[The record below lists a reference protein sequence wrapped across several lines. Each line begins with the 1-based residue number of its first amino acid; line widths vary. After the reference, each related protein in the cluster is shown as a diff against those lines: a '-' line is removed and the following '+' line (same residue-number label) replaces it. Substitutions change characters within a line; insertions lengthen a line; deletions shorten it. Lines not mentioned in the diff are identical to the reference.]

1 MGYAATSET
10 VQVQAGQVA
19 TQDISLAI
27 TTIQGEEVVITAMAR
42 GQAKA
47 INTQLVARNIKNV
60 ISEQKI
66 RELPDANAAEALS
79 RLPGVSIER
88 SGGEATAIRVRG
100 VGTNSMYVNGM
111 RMSGDLS
118 SISSSMIGSIELSKA
133 FMPDRDADV
142 LGGSVDF
149 KLREAT
155 SGFHSEVWAR
165 TGYNNFTKSFKMH
178 DLSLQLSNRFFND
191 RLGVMLSM
199 NYDRK
204 NRGRDVL
211 NATYRTLGSSA
222 SSEVVK
228 QVRLTRGDLQ
238 RIENLNDR
246 YGATLYSDFKL
257 KNGKLYYQMFL
268 SQLDSDNVTSGTT
281 LTTGESSPTMAYAT
295 TFNENFSNNFLQGL
309 GGEHQLLGA
318 KIEWSASMSKNKD
331 STPKQLGY
339 TAQNYEGVPS
349 SGDMD
354 STTLIDRSGKCC
366 GT

>member
-1 MGYAATSET
+1 MPAGSYDLKVSFVGYAEASVTI
-10 VQVQAGQVA
+10 QVQEDQVT
-19 TQDISLAI
+19 TQDIQLSYVSI
-27 TTIQGEEVVITAMAR
+27 MGEEVVITAMAR

-88 SGGEATAIRVRG
+88 DGGEATAIRVRG

-149 KLREAT
+149 KLREAS

-211 NATYRTLGSSA
+211 NASYRTLGSSV

-228 QVRLTRGDLQ
+228 QVKLTRGNLD

-246 YGATLYSDFKL
+246 YGSTLYTDYKL
-257 KNGKLYYQMFL
+257 KNGKLYYQAFFSYL
-268 SQLDSDNVTSGTT
+268 SSDNVTSGT
-281 LTTGESSPTMAYAT
+281 
-295 TFNENFSNNFLQGL
+295 
-309 GGEHQLLGA
+309 H
-318 KIEWSASMSKNKD
+318 
-331 STPKQLGY
+331 
-339 TAQNYEGVPS
+339 
-349 SGDMD
+349 
-354 STTLIDRSGKCC
+354 
-366 GT
+366 